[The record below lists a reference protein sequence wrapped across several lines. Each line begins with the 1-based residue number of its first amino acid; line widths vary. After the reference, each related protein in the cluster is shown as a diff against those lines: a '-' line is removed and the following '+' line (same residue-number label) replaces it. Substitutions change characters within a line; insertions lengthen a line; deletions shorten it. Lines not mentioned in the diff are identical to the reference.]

1 MYQILNNKI
10 KFKYSHIVLILL
22 PGSSYID
29 ASKMHVIELLKRDS
43 HLISGLSKKDSD
55 VKDIYKIFRER
66 SASYDRSAKMPLI
79 EDDRTFL
86 DYRRNEICFELRIF
100 KFIQEKK
107 NLIETKAQIDKIEDQ
122 FVAQESPYQI

>member
-10 KFKYSHIVLILL
+10 KFKYSHIVLVLL

-29 ASKMHVIELLKRDS
+29 ASKMYVIELLKRDS
-43 HLISGLSKKDSD
+43 TLISKLSKKDSD
-55 VKDIYKIFRER
+55 VKDIYRIFRER
-66 SASYDRSAKMPLI
+66 LALYDRAAKMPLI
-79 EDDRTFL
+79 EDDRKFL
-86 DYRRNEICFELRIF
+86 DYRRNEVCFELRIF

-107 NLIETKAQIDKIEDQ
+107 NLIETKAQIDKIGDR